1 MKKNCLVFMIFLC
14 LIFVPPADASAGK
27 GLLAVSPGISPCIE
41 EILDS
46 FEASGRGSLVLVK
59 ETTGILAR
67 QIDSGAP
74 YDLLIAADPEWP
86 DWLISRGNGTS
97 SRICAW
103 NRLSIWSERPAD
115 ENDLSAL
122 VIAIPNP
129 DFTSYGK
136 KAMEFLTQMGLWE
149 KGIENGQ
156 VLICGSAPQC
166 VATVR
171 AGTAQVALIPLP
183 TANMAGGHS
192 RVIDR
197 VDPLPVVVLLVNEDP
212 PKEILEFRSFLFGRE
227 ASKIWSKWGF
237 ETFSGGAVH

>member
-1 MKKNCLVFMIFLC
+1 MKRNCLVLMMFFC
-14 LIFVPPADASAGK
+14 LVFILPADASAGK
-27 GLLAVSPGISPCIE
+27 GALAVSLGISPCIE
-41 EILDS
+41 EMLDF
-46 FEASGRGSLVLVK
+46 FEASGGGSLALVK

-86 DWLISRGNGTS
+86 DWLISRGNGNS

-103 NRLSIWSERPAD
+103 NRLSIWSENPVD
-115 ENDLSAL
+115 ENDLPAL

-129 DFTSYGK
+129 DFTSYGR
-136 KAMEFLTQMGLWE
+136 KAMEFLSQMGLWE

-156 VLICGSAPQC
+156 VLLCGSAPQC

-183 TANMAGGHS
+183 TANLAGGYS

-197 VDPLPVVVLLVNEDP
+197 VDSLPVVVILVNEDP
-212 PKEILEFRSFLFGRE
+212 PEEILQFSSFLFMRE
-227 ASKIWSKWGF
+227 ATKIWSKWGF
-237 ETFSGGAVH
+237 EPFAGGVVH

>member
-1 MKKNCLVFMIFLC
+1 MVFCLLFIL
-14 LIFVPPADASAGK
+14 PADASAGK

-46 FEASGRGSLVLVK
+46 FEASGGGSLVLVK

-86 DWLISRGNGTS
+86 DWLISRGNGIS

-103 NRLSIWSERPAD
+103 NRLSIWSERPVD

-122 VIAIPNP
+122 VISIPNP
-129 DFTSYGK
+129 DFTSYGN
-136 KAMEFLTQMGLWE
+136 KAMEFLSQMGLWE
-149 KGIENGQ
+149 KGIVNGQ
-156 VLICGSAPQC
+156 VLLCGSAPQC

-183 TANMAGGHS
+183 TANLAGGHS

-197 VDPLPVVVLLVNEDP
+197 VDPLPVVVLLVSENP
-212 PKEILEFRSFLFGRE
+212 PEEILQFSSFLFGRE
-227 ASKIWSKWGF
+227 ASKIWLKWGF
-237 ETFSGGAVH
+237 ETFSGEAAH